1 MIPANWA
8 VWMLEGV
15 QKQFEL
21 ARIEPASFAGSA
33 LLESLP
39 DEFWDR
45 LEASDTD
52 DAKAKAYKFGMDW
65 MVANYTDIRKQ
76 FPSALWW
83 AAGPTP
89 PSSPAPQAETGTT
102 PREEAGPGIPVED
115 DVLAEPDPE
124 SESVD
129 AARERVIARLLKAV
143 EKVRVA
149 GDLLKLNG
157 NRPHLVVLIEQMA
170 ETAAELAEFAPPET
184 PEQMGWVDGRGL
196 P

>member
-1 MIPANWA
+1 MD
-8 VWMLEGV
+8 G
-15 QKQFEL
+15 
-21 ARIEPASFAGSA
+21 
-33 LLESLP
+33 LP

-45 LEASDTD
+45 LNKAGDDEATY
-52 DAKAKAYKFGMDW
+52 AAYKWGREW
-65 MVANYTDIRKQ
+65 MSVHWPDMRKD
-76 FPSALWW
+76 FPPALRL
-83 AAGPTP
+83 APGGSP
-89 PSSPAPQAETGTT
+89 PSLPAHKAETGTT
-102 PREEAGPGIPVED
+102 PREEAGMSLPAED
-115 DVLAEPDPE
+115 DVLAEPDQE